1 MARRYL
7 PVDPGLEN
15 NPLTKVW
22 LPNAMADPVLFLAT
36 LNVAAIHL
44 DIVQGRYSNPITL
57 AHKVEAIS
65 LINSRLK
72 EPNEALT
79 NETIASVVML
89 AAMEV
94 ILSALF
100 YVAGDDGD

>member
-7 PVDPGLEN
+7 PVDPGVDN

-22 LPNAMADPVLFLAT
+22 LPNAMADPILFLA
-36 LNVAAIHL
+36 LVNVAAIHL
-44 DIVQGRYSNPITL
+44 DIIQGRYSNPITL

-72 EPNEALT
+72 TNEALT

-94 ILSALF
+94 IKAALSSLRS
-100 YVAGDDGD
+100 DEMD